1 MVKKYLRQPDGKYH
15 IKGKIYDIL
24 EGSRTQVINGTA
36 YRTSGGLKKSD
47 IVYNKNGHLVSLI
60 KSKQAKKDNR
70 LVKAGYHT
78 KKGQFGYVYKPPTGT
93 KKRTHKKRTHKKR
106 TGKNKTR

>member
-1 MVKKYLRQPDGKYH
+1 MVKKHLKHPDDGLYH
-15 IKGKIYDIL
+15 INGKTYSLL

-47 IVYNKNGHLVSLI
+47 IVYNKNGHLVSLK

-78 KKGQFGYVYKPPTGT
+78 KKGQFGYVYKPPKGT
-93 KKRTHKKRTHKKR
+93 KKRTR
-106 TGKNKTR
+106 KNKRH

>member
-1 MVKKYLRQPDGKYH
+1 MVKKFLRQPDGLYH
-15 IKGKIYDIL
+15 INGKTYKIL
-24 EGSRTQVINGTA
+24 EGSRAQVMNETA
-36 YRTSGGLKKSD
+36 YRTRGGLIKKD
-47 IVYNKNGHLVSLI
+47 FLYNKNGHIVSLR
-60 KSKQAKKDNR
+60 KSKQAKKENR

-106 TGKNKTR
+106 H